1 MTMYRVIK
9 YAPRVRT
16 ADVREKIAIQL
27 EADSRLKIIKVES
40 YLVIA
45 IRNRDRNGSWKSEVL
60 DSPNGSS
67 SFGRDRM
74 LNLIPVMIHMCT

>member
-1 MTMYRVIK
+1 MTMYRVTK

-16 ADVREKIAIQL
+16 AVVREKIAIQE

-45 IRNRDRNGSWKSEVL
+45 IRDRNRDRSWKFELL
-60 DSPNGSS
+60 DSRGGS
-67 SFGRDRM
+67 FERDRM